1 MRLLHC
7 HLLST
12 ARLIAAAASLL
23 SPVFA
28 SAQML
33 INGHKPFVDKS
44 QGGLLFV
51 APVARMT
58 NYAATVEKTSDEW
71 TELTVEGKEISTA
84 TTIDFGDV
92 SRGRSF
98 SLCGKY
104 KGKDSTMTVSFTSL
118 PVIELRKPSAFSND
132 YEPCQIIIDEPDSPR
147 VAPVYSA
154 TVKHRGGSTN
164 ADDRHKRN
172 YHFKLLDNKG
182 ASLDLPLLGLRDDNS
197 WLLDAGQVDLFRVRN
212 HICHELWLDFST
224 PPYYHQQEP
233 KSING
238 CNAKMIELFV
248 NDEYRGIY
256 SLLEPVDRKQLKL
269 KKYKK
274 GVKGCLWKTKDWQG
288 TTFYDVI
295 SSYNNQSATL
305 MGFEAKYPEPGDD
318 ADTTDY
324 SPLAAAVNFVVSSTD
339 TDFKQHIGEYI
350 DVPVLMDY
358 SLFVDLINGI
368 DNGGKNCYWSVY
380 DKSKGGRMSLTPWD
394 MDATFGQNYTN
405 NPVTD
410 DLTQP
415 DNNIGSFTNIE
426 ARLIAV
432 LGTAYD
438 QAKQQRYAE
447 LRKTF
452 FDEKQLD
459 TRFEVHYDTLAYSG
473 AVKRET
479 EKWSGD
485 TDLGGKA
492 LDFEGE
498 LTAIKNWI
506 QQRLSFL
513 DNKYGYVS
521 SGITRIGF
529 VPYDDAW
536 YTLYGLRV
544 AHPTKGVYIHKGK
557 KIVVS
562 SFH

>member
-44 QGGLLFV
+44 QGSLLFV

-71 TELTVEGKEISTA
+71 TELTVEGKDISTA

-147 VAPVYSA
+147 VAPVYPA

-172 YHFKLLDNKG
+172 YHFKLLDDKG

-380 DKSKGGRMSLTPWD
+380 DKSKGERMSLTPWD

-529 VPYDDAW
+529 VPSDDAW